1 MDSYTDGASGATA
14 VLADV
19 QIGAAR
25 RIIDAD
31 IAMYEKRR
39 RLTRDARIRG
49 ELTAAINALHLVL
62 QAMRVIEGAVA

>member
-1 MDSYTDGASGATA
+1 MDSHTA

-19 QIGAAR
+19 QLGAAR
-25 RIIDAD
+25 RIIEQDVE
-31 IAMYEKRR
+31 MYEKRR
-39 RLTRDARIRG
+39 RNARTRSDRG

>member
-1 MDSYTDGASGATA
+1 MDSHTA

-19 QIGAAR
+19 QLGAAR
-25 RIIDAD
+25 RIIEQDVE
-31 IAMYEKRR
+31 MYEKRR
-39 RLTRDARIRG
+39 RNARTRTDRG

>member
-1 MDSYTDGASGATA
+1 MDSHTA

-19 QIGAAR
+19 QLGAAR
-25 RIIDAD
+25 RIIEQD

-39 RLTRDARIRG
+39 RNARTRTDRG
-49 ELTAAINALHLVL
+49 ELTAVINALHLVL

>member
-1 MDSYTDGASGATA
+1 MTTYTGASA

-19 QIGAAR
+19 QIGAVR
-25 RIIDAD
+25 RIIDD
-31 IAMYEKRR
+31 DVAMYEQQRR
-39 RLTRDARIRG
+39 RTRDARTRG

>member
-1 MDSYTDGASGATA
+1 MDSHTA

-19 QIGAAR
+19 QLGAAR
-25 RIIDAD
+25 RIIEQD

-39 RLTRDARIRG
+39 RNARTRTDRG

>member
-1 MDSYTDGASGATA
+1 MDSHTA

-19 QIGAAR
+19 QLGAAR
-25 RIIDAD
+25 RIIEQD

-39 RLTRDARIRG
+39 LQARTRTDRG
-49 ELTAAINALHLVL
+49 ELTAVINALHLVL

>member
-1 MDSYTDGASGATA
+1 MTTYTGASA

-19 QIGAAR
+19 QIGAVR
-25 RIIDAD
+25 RIIETDV
-31 IAMYEKRR
+31 AMYENRR
-39 RLTRDARIRG
+39 RHARTRSDRG

>member
-1 MDSYTDGASGATA
+1 MTTYTGASA

-19 QIGAAR
+19 QIGAVR
-25 RIIDAD
+25 RIIETDV
-31 IAMYEKRR
+31 AMYENRR
-39 RLTRDARIRG
+39 RHARTRADRG